1 MKMTFII
8 YSKLEHTMWK
18 EKTILNQYLF
28 QNGVLKSIKNL
39 KINLIQMRGKG
50 GNIDGRYNRPRPQS
64 VQFNQHQNGDI
75 GMNGTKVPKNYF

>member
-18 EKTILNQYLF
+18 EKTILDQYLF

-39 KINLIQMRGKG
+39 KINLI
-50 GNIDGRYNRPRPQS
+50 
-64 VQFNQHQNGDI
+64 
-75 GMNGTKVPKNYF
+75 